1 VPSNTSVLHWTM
13 WSLWQH
19 CNDFGGKPPRRS
31 FCRQVPCS
39 MPTNQAHASSTASS
53 AADPV
58 VCCCV
63 AVAGSELLTAASLSR
78 AAGHVCFV
86 SVSAV
91 PHTWP
96 SEQGE
101 HAHRIWS
108 AIYNQSCF
116 TDGVSCSE
124 ERVFYRLI
132 SGMHA
137 SISCHLSSD
146 YLLDEQKG
154 IWGPNMTELKQRLG
168 TPETRCV
175 V

>member
-1 VPSNTSVLHWTM
+1 MFCPRSVALANQQPSGVFGHPLTLQLLPLM
-13 WSLWQH
+13 C
-19 CNDFGGKPPRRS
+19 CN
-31 FCRQVPCS
+31 CIY
-39 MPTNQAHASSTASS
+39 
-53 AADPV
+53 
-58 VCCCV
+58 VCW
-63 AVAGSELLTAASLSR
+63 L
-78 AAGHVCFV
+78 
-86 SVSAV
+86 
-91 PHTWP
+91 
-96 SEQGE
+96 QGE

-154 IWGPNMTELKQRLG
+154 IWGPNMTEFRQRLG
-168 TPETRCV
+168 TPETRCDRVLQWLLLLV
-175 V
+175 VVCG

>member
-1 VPSNTSVLHWTM
+1 M
-13 WSLWQH
+13 YI
-19 CNDFGGKPPRRS
+19 
-31 FCRQVPCS
+31 
-39 MPTNQAHASSTASS
+39 
-53 AADPV
+53 
-58 VCCCV
+58 
-63 AVAGSELLTAASLSR
+63 AGL
-78 AAGHVCFV
+78 
-86 SVSAV
+86 
-91 PHTWP
+91 
-96 SEQGE
+96 QGE

-154 IWGPNMTELKQRLG
+154 LWGPNMTEFKQRLG
-168 TPETRCV
+168 TPETRWAQQSRTV
-175 V
+175 HQATSFL

>member
-1 VPSNTSVLHWTM
+1 MLHP
-13 WSLWQH
+13 WSLLG
-19 CNDFGGKPPRRS
+19 CY
-31 FCRQVPCS
+31 
-39 MPTNQAHASSTASS
+39 
-53 AADPV
+53 
-58 VCCCV
+58 
-63 AVAGSELLTAASLSR
+63 AVR
-78 AAGHVCFV
+78 
-86 SVSAV
+86 VSAL
-91 PHTWP
+91 
-96 SEQGE
+96 QGE

-154 IWGPNMTELKQRLG
+154 IWGPNMAEFKQRLG
-168 TPETRCV
+168 TPETR
-175 V
+175 

>member
-1 VPSNTSVLHWTM
+1 ML
-13 WSLWQH
+13 
-19 CNDFGGKPPRRS
+19 
-31 FCRQVPCS
+31 QVVHP
-39 MPTNQAHASSTASS
+39 
-53 AADPV
+53 
-58 VCCCV
+58 
-63 AVAGSELLTAASLSR
+63 
-78 AAGHVCFV
+78 HVC
-86 SVSAV
+86 SHTTLLCCAHDCLSAL
-91 PHTWP
+91 
-96 SEQGE
+96 QGE

-154 IWGPNMTELKQRLG
+154 IWGPNMTEFKQRLG
-168 TPETRCV
+168 TPETR
-175 V
+175 